1 MKKLYFYGWEGH
13 NNYKVSAD
21 FDTAIV
27 KAFELAASDS
37 GMTLEEFKNNYLDGA
52 DTELTD
58 YDPYDYGIDFIK
70 ITVDESELKQLL
82 DEK

>member
-13 NNYKVSAD
+13 NNYKVSTD
-21 FDTAIV
+21 FNTAIV

-37 GMTLEEFKNNYLDGA
+37 GMTLEEFKNSYLDGA

-58 YDPYDYGIDFIK
+58 YDPCDYGIDFIK
-70 ITVDESELKQLL
+70 ITVDESELKELL